1 MLISFK
7 ILPRKKLKEIWL
19 TKNGYQKNIIEE
31 RVILITSNLNDLGA
45 IWMLDVYYCG
55 KIIK

>member
-1 MLISFK
+1 MISFK

-19 TKNGYQKNIIEE
+19 TKNGFQKNSMEE
-31 RVILITSNLNDLGA
+31 RVILITNNLNDLGA
-45 IWMLDVYYCG
+45 VWMLDVYYCG